1 MLLAQP
7 EENKRSANKACVA
20 LIRPA
25 NCLLDLACVAFPGVV
40 AAMPSGLGHIAAEQ
54 ITDRA
59 LPLPAGFWSGERTAG
74 GRLSAGP
81 SARGRYGCGMDDHR
95 HIQYAREAPFMVCSA
110 FKRCRRC
117 SASGRRGSKR
127 QGSRQDREFDLAR

>member
-25 NCLLDLACVAFPGVV
+25 KCLLDLACVAFPGVV
-40 AAMPSGLGHIAAEQ
+40 GAMPSGLGHIAAEQ

-59 LPLPAGFWSGERTAG
+59 LPAAPRVLVGRTHSRRAPLRRPFSKRPLRVRN
-74 GRLSAGP
+74 GRP
-81 SARGRYGCGMDDHR
+81 PPHPIRARGPVHG
-95 HIQYAREAPFMVCSA
+95 
-110 FKRCRRC
+110 
-117 SASGRRGSKR
+117 
-127 QGSRQDREFDLAR
+127 L